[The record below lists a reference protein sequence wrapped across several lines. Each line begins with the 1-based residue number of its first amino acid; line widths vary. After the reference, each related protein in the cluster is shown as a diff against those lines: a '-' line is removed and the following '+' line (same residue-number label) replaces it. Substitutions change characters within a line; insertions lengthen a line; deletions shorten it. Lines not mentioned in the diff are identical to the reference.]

1 MQLSDEY
8 IFDALSGIYSRE
20 EIRVFIRYMLE
31 DVCNVSFSGVS
42 ACKFNNLSDAQARKI
57 KDIVERLRRREPIQ
71 YILGKTEFYGLPF
84 IVAPGVLI
92 PRPETEELVEWIVA
106 ENKLESPKIL
116 DIGCGSGCISVTLA
130 KKIPGAE
137 VHAWDVSP
145 TALELTRKNAA
156 LNNTKVHTSQ
166 TDVLKLNACGTVFD
180 VIVSNPP
187 YVLET
192 EKAEM
197 EKNVLDFEPHIALF
211 VPDTNPLLFYDKI
224 ADLALTNLSPHG
236 KLYFEVNREKGH
248 DVKEML
254 QKKGFTNAE
263 LKKDISGNNRMVRAE
278 KPM

>member
-20 EIRVFIRYMLE
+20 EIRVFIRYILE
-31 DVCNVSFSGVS
+31 DVCNVSFAGVS
-42 ACKFNNLSDAQARKI
+42 SCKFNNLSDAQAQKI
-57 KDIVERLRRREPIQ
+57 KDIVQRLRQQEPIQ

-84 IVAPGVLI
+84 LVSPDALI

-116 DIGCGSGCISVTLA
+116 DIGCGSGCVSVTLA

-137 VHAWDVSP
+137 VHAWDVSHA
-145 TALELTRKNAA
+145 ALELTRKNAA

-166 TDVLKLNACGTVFD
+166 TDVLKLNGFDAVFD

-211 VPDTNPLLFYDKI
+211 VPDSNPLLFYDKI
-224 ADLALTNLSPHG
+224 TDLALTNLSPHG

-263 LKKDISGNNRMVRAE
+263 LRKDISGNNRMVRAE